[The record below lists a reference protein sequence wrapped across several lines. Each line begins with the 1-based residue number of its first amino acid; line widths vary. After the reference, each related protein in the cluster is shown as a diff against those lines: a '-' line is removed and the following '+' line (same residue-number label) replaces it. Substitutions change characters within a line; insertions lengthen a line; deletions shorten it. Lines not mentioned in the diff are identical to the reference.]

1 MKKILSIIT
10 ALSLAM
16 MTMLS
21 AVTVSAA
28 EKITADEVKE
38 LIYST
43 GLSAYP
49 ELWDKIITEQGIEED
64 VLNPE
69 TRTVRDIV
77 DVNQSCRTYY
87 LYNSADTVFDNSQQV
102 IWQFKGYN
110 SDGNLVDINYRPED
124 YIIPELK
131 DTVLYQLI
139 PGNDDEDLSSE
150 DIYLIRDYDRIAEI
164 INQNDITAADIRIVT
179 FGGISGSC
187 VYVKDNSGTEYAIPS
202 ISYVD
207 NVHAPYLGKDV
218 KSIEEGVLM
227 PFGEWC
233 EDVIEFE
240 NNMVADTRTFTD
252 IVSGEATQYEEIEGD
267 EIRDTDTRAAYIGT
281 ESKFVDV
288 SGDLVSYVNELNDLG
303 IINGYDDN
311 LFMPENNITRAEAAA
326 MIARMLK
333 YNGEYSGEFQDVSA
347 DDWFADDVAALT
359 AAGIIN
365 GYDENRFSPYAGIKY
380 QEVMKI
386 LVFALGY
393 ATKYDTVLDNFYP
406 SMTNQKAMEI
416 GLINGLASFDTTAR
430 ITRGDMA
437 IMLSNALDTHMF
449 TEVKVISSDGM
460 TGGGIFQEDITLIDY
475 LNGGKLNGTIPKAYF
490 D

>member
-10 ALSLAM
+10 AVSLVAAS
-16 MTMLS
+16 MLS

-28 EKITADEVKE
+28 EKITADEVKAM
-38 LIYST
+38 IYST

-77 DVNQSCRTYY
+77 DVNQSYRTYY

-139 PGNDDEDLSSE
+139 SGNDDEDLSSE
-150 DIYLIRDYDRIAEI
+150 DVYLIRDYDRIAEI
-164 INQNDITAADIRIVT
+164 INQNDITAVDIRIVT
-179 FGGISGSC
+179 FGGVSGSC

-218 KSIEEGVLM
+218 KSIEEGVIM

-240 NNMVADTRTFTD
+240 NNMVADMRTFTD
-252 IVSGEATQYEEIEGD
+252 IVSGEAIQYEEIEGD

-281 ESKFVDV
+281 ESKFSDV

-311 LFMPENNITRAEAAA
+311 LFVPENNITRAEAAS
-326 MIARMLK
+326 MLARMLK
-333 YNGEYSGEFQDVSA
+333 YSGEYGGEFQDVSA

-365 GYDENRFSPYAGIKY
+365 GHSETTFAPYENIKY

-393 ATKYDTVLDNFYP
+393 ATKYDTVFDNFYP

-416 GLINGLASFDTTAR
+416 GLTNGLSSFDTTAP
-430 ITRGDMA
+430 ITRGDMT
-437 IMLSNALDTHMF
+437 IMLSNALDTHML
-449 TEVKVISSDGM
+449 TEVKVVSSDG
-460 TGGGIFQEDITLIDY
+460 TICGGISQKDITLIDY
-475 LNGGKLNGTIPKAYF
+475 LNGKKLNGRLTKAQF
-490 D
+490 